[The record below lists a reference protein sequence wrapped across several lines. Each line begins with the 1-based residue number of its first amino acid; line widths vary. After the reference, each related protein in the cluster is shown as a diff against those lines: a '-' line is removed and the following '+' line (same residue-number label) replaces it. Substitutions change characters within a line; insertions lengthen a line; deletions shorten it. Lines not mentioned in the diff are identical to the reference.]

1 MNKFSKKWESKGKRL
16 RNKGLHGRGDSLG
29 GGSSSP
35 PKSGGDTTAN
45 FLPNSNS
52 YPKLTPMHQKFL
64 IFFVSFILVSCSTGA
79 SYQKPEN
86 AKATKQWGVVEVKET
101 VKSMSHSLSVY
112 YKTEMKTGFL
122 EWRKLQNSTSE
133 HIDTKLITNEILNQL
148 TKDKIPFVDT
158 SVREDATKEMAFGKT
173 GMVSSDSRLAVGK
186 FKSPSHQI
194 KGEINE
200 VVNFESGTKIQY
212 ITVTLFLV
220 SLETNQIVWSEQTN
234 FLKKS
239 RVEGYGF

>member
-1 MNKFSKKWESKGKRL
+1 MQK
-16 RNKGLHGRGDSLG
+16 
-29 GGSSSP
+29 
-35 PKSGGDTTAN
+35 
-45 FLPNSNS
+45 
-52 YPKLTPMHQKFL
+52 KFL
-64 IFFVSFILVSCSTGA
+64 LFLLSFFIVNCSTA
-79 SYQKPEN
+79 TSYSKPEN

-112 YKTEMKTGFL
+112 YKTELKCGYF
-122 EWRKLQNSTSE
+122 EWRPLQNSTSE

-148 TKDKIPFVDT
+148 TKEKVPFVDT
-158 SVREDATKEMAFGKT
+158 TIREDATKEMAFGKT

-200 VVNFESGTKIQY
+200 VVNYESGNKIQY

>member
-1 MNKFSKKWESKGKRL
+1 MRQIS
-16 RNKGLHGRGDSLG
+16 
-29 GGSSSP
+29 
-35 PKSGGDTTAN
+35 
-45 FLPNSNS
+45 FL
-52 YPKLTPMHQKFL
+52 L
-64 IFFVSFILVSCSTGA
+64 FFVSFLVSCSSSV

-86 AKATKQWGVVEVKET
+86 AKPTKQWGVIEVKET
-101 VKSMSHSLSVY
+101 AKSMSHSLSVY
-112 YKTEMKTGFL
+112 YKTELKNGYL
-122 EWRKLQNSTSE
+122 EWKAIENSTSE
-133 HIDTKLITNEILNQL
+133 HIDTKLISNEILNQL
-148 TKDKIPFVDT
+148 TKDKVPFVDT
-158 SVREDATKEMAFGKT
+158 TIRGDATKEMAFGKT

-200 VVNFESGTKIQY
+200 VVNYESGNKIQY

-234 FLKKS
+234 FLKRS

>member
-1 MNKFSKKWESKGKRL
+1 M
-16 RNKGLHGRGDSLG
+16 
-29 GGSSSP
+29 
-35 PKSGGDTTAN
+35 
-45 FLPNSNS
+45 
-52 YPKLTPMHQKFL
+52 QKTFL
-64 IFFVSFILVSCSTGA
+64 ILLFSFFIVSCSTA
-79 SYQKPEN
+79 TSYTKPEN
-86 AKATKQWGVVEVKET
+86 IKATKQWGVVEVKET

-112 YKTEMKTGFL
+112 YKTELKTGYF
-122 EWRKLQNSTSE
+122 EWRPLQNSTSE

-148 TKDKIPFVDT
+148 TKDKVPFVDT
-158 SVREDATKEMAFGKT
+158 SVRADATKEIAFGKT

-200 VVNFESGTKIQY
+200 VVNYESGNKIQY